1 MERLKT
7 DPSPDKPPTGHE
19 KQPTYDEMIL
29 DLLIR
34 IYASAKETLAS
45 KSESDPDEEAWRE
58 VLVREITKHEEE
70 LGERNEELRGLVGKE
85 EKEQGSKITSE
96 DIKEGFSS
104 GVSSGRGGP
113 RWHEGRSTEIDSCWF
128 AARVT

>member
-1 MERLKT
+1 VEKLKT
-7 DPSPDKPPTGHE
+7 SPSPDKPPTGHE

-45 KSESDPDEEAWRE
+45 KSDPDDQAWGE
-58 VLVREITKHEEE
+58 VLGKEIEKHEAE
-70 LGERNEELRGLVGKE
+70 LKERNEELRGLVEKE
-85 EKEQGSKITSE
+85 EKEQGSKITSD

-104 GVSSGRGGP
+104 GVSHPTLVDNDLSRLATNG
-113 RWHEGRSTEIDSCWF
+113 
-128 AARVT
+128 